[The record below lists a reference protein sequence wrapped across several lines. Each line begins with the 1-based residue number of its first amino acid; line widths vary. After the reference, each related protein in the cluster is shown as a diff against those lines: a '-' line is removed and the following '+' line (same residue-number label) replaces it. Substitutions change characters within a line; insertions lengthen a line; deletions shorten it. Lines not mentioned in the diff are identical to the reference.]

1 LISGFDAE
9 LPWRRAQAV
18 ALRREPFG
26 ALAYSC
32 GTRKLSFQ
40 KSTALVT
47 VVESLVDY
55 PSAAATLS
63 ACGVPESQR
72 PAFERALAELAR
84 SSMIE
89 RRDDRA

>member
-1 LISGFDAE
+1 
-9 LPWRRAQAV
+9 V
-18 ALRREPFG
+18 ALRREAFG
-26 ALAYSC
+26 ALAYSS
-32 GTRKLSFQ
+32 GSRKLSFS

-63 ACGVPESQR
+63 ACGVPEAQR

-84 SSMIE
+84 SSLIE
-89 RRDDRA
+89 PRESA